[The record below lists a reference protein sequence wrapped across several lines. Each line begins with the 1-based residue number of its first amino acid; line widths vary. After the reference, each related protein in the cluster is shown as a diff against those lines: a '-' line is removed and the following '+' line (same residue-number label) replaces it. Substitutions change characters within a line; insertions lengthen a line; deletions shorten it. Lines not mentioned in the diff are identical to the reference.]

1 MRFHNKSVRKIR
13 TRMNGRNGE
22 HRSQISSAD
31 YSLIHRETDRLRRE
45 AEKKADWGIDGER
58 KRKTEKKQGRKK
70 ERESNRTRRKEH
82 DRRRAEEDREL
93 DEERDIAL
101 NLPVYV

>member
-45 AEKKADWGIDGER
+45 AEKKADWGDR
-58 KRKTEKKQGRKK
+58 K
-70 ERESNRTRRKEH
+70 STR
-82 DRRRAEEDREL
+82 
-93 DEERDIAL
+93 L
-101 NLPVYV
+101 NSSHPSISRMPSSA